1 MRRWRAEL
9 STNRVAALANLTYR
23 TEVPVMDRG
32 NTGSVPRNSLAESIT
47 GVAKEV
53 RKPQCWQENYSI

>member
-1 MRRWRAEL
+1 
-9 STNRVAALANLTYR
+9 
-23 TEVPVMDRG
+23 MDRG

-53 RKPQCWQENYSI
+53 RKPRYWQLQCSSAVNSHFIGCGSEVYSALIVVDNFTS